1 MSGFDISM
9 YREMFLEEA
18 AELFESADNVL
29 LEAERN
35 GSLTDEE
42 MGQLFRDVHTLK
54 GSGASVELSF
64 FAEFT
69 HDVENLMDKL
79 RNHEIEFQP
88 EMAGTLID
96 GLDVMREILQM
107 ECDGEMDRD
116 TFDSM
121 STELLTT
128 IRAYINGEVVAS
140 EVTSS
145 PSENVATTSEEMSNE
160 VGLVSDSSEENTAY
174 GFFAETDKLP
184 SSDVIEVAKVGD
196 KKPGAYGFFG
206 EDSLSEDLDNHLI
219 DDSDGDFG
227 FFDIA
232 EEITPVSTQAD
243 PVSPTPQ
250 ETSSDFEMEEFDEF
264 DDIAPQVQEVKK
276 ETPKEAV
283 VPTPAPV
290 EKVSTP
296 AAAPKKA
303 AAPKAAVAPKAA
315 AVKKEGDVKKTAAS
329 NNIRVNLDKIDNLMN
344 NVGDL
349 VITNAML
356 TQFASTINEGKTRTS
371 VLERLELLERHIRE
385 MQDSIMSIRMVP
397 MESIYSKFPKVVRDI
412 SKKLGKKVNFLHEGD
427 SVEIDKAMIEGL
439 TDPLMHIIRNSLD
452 HGLEIPSDRTAAGKS
467 ETGVIEIAAEQA
479 NGQMIITIKDDGKGI
494 DADRV
499 ALKSLE
505 NGLIDENQYNQMSTN
520 DKAMLIFGAGV
531 STAAEVTEISGRGV
545 GMDVV
550 KTNIQKL
557 GGVIKLDTEVGVGT
571 TITIM
576 LPLTLAILDGLDI
589 AVGDMK
595 YILPLSAI
603 VESLQP
609 TSEMIKRIGDGSQD
623 LLMLREEFIPIVRLH
638 KLFEIESKHTELED
652 GMLIVVKA
660 GNQKIALFIDEFL
673 HQHQVVV
680 KPLDKNF
687 KAVEGIGAATVRGDG
702 SIGLILDVVGLIEV
716 QKMLEKSFN
725 LGDSNKKV
733 S

>member
-9 YREMFLEEA
+9 YRDMFLEEA
-18 AELFESADNVL
+18 EELFESADNVL
-29 LEAERN
+29 LEAEKN
-35 GSLTDEE
+35 GSLTDDE
-42 MGQLFRDVHTLK
+42 MSQLFRDVHTLK
-54 GSGASVELSF
+54 GSGASVELAY

-79 RNHEIEFQP
+79 RNHEIEFRP
-88 EMAGTLID
+88 EMADTLIS

-107 ECDGEMDRD
+107 ECDEEMDRD
-116 TFDSM
+116 TFTDM
-121 STELLTT
+121 STELLAT
-128 IRAYINGEVVAS
+128 IRGYMNGETVPEPA
-140 EVTSS
+140 EVPVQEETTAESVTEVISNQSPQTQNTS
-145 PSENVATTSEEMSNE
+145 
-160 VGLVSDSSEENTAY
+160 Y
-174 GFFAETDKLP
+174 GFFAETDSLP
-184 SSDVIEVAKVGD
+184 QEKVEIAPVGD
-196 KKPGAYGFFG
+196 KKPGSYGFFG
-206 EDSLSEDLDNHLI
+206 EDTLDSSATVEA
-219 DDSDGDFG
+219 DEDFG
-227 FFDIA
+227 FFDMA
-232 EEITPVSTQAD
+232 EEITPESTIDATI
-243 PVSPTPQ
+243 PVATPV
-250 ETSSDFEMEEFDEF
+250 EETPKVEVVKEKPNIESTSSVS
-264 DDIAPQVQEVKK
+264 APEVKK
-276 ETPKEAV
+276 
-283 VPTPAPV
+283 V
-290 EKVSTP
+290 EKPNVETKATP
-296 AAAPKKA
+296 TKKA
-303 AAPKAAVAPKAA
+303 PTK
-315 AVKKEGDVKKTAAS
+315 KKEEKKSAAS

-356 TQFASTINEGKTRTS
+356 TQFASTINENKTRNS

-412 SKKLGKKVNFLHEGD
+412 SKKLGKKVEFKHDGD

-452 HGLEIPSDRTAAGKS
+452 HGLEVPEDRRASGKN
-467 ETGVIEIAAEQA
+467 ETGIIEIAAEQA

-494 DADRV
+494 DAEKV
-499 ALKSLE
+499 ALKSLD
-505 NGLIDENQYNQMSTN
+505 NGLIDENQYNQMSDN

-531 STAAEVTEISGRGV
+531 STAKEVTEISGRGV

-589 AVGDMK
+589 AVGEMK
-595 YILPLSAI
+595 YILPLSSI

-638 KLFEIESKHTELED
+638 KLFSIEAKHNVLED

-716 QKMLEKSFN
+716 QKMFDNGTIAEDISQ
-725 LGDSNKKV
+725 KV

>member
-29 LEAERN
+29 LEAENN
-35 GSLTDEE
+35 GTLTDEE

-54 GSGASVELSF
+54 GSGASVELSY

-96 GLDVMREILQM
+96 GLDVMKEILQL
-107 ECDGEMDRD
+107 ESDGEMNRDRF
-116 TFDSM
+116 TEMTS
-121 STELLTT
+121 ELLNIIRSYISGEMVAGGSTSQTT
-128 IRAYINGEVVAS
+128 ATATSDETTPSVTQ
-140 EVTSS
+140 TSS
-145 PSENVATTSEEMSNE
+145 ISGQKSSNA
-160 VGLVSDSSEENTAY
+160 NKAW
-174 GFFAETDKLP
+174 
-184 SSDVIEVAKVGD
+184 
-196 KKPGAYGFFG
+196 GFFG
-206 EDSLSEDLDNHLI
+206 EENESVEESYNNLESEN
-219 DDSDGDFG
+219 FG
-227 FFDIA
+227 FFDDMDVITPESKIETLPSQPVVEKTPVVATPVKKA
-232 EEITPVSTQAD
+232 ESIKKSTPVSK
-243 PVSPTPQ
+243 PSV
-250 ETSSDFEMEEFDEF
+250 
-264 DDIAPQVQEVKK
+264 
-276 ETPKEAV
+276 TPK
-283 VPTPAPV
+283 V
-290 EKVSTP
+290 EKVEKEDAAGSKKSNSSTS
-296 AAAPKKA
+296 
-303 AAPKAAVAPKAA
+303 
-315 AVKKEGDVKKTAAS
+315 T
-329 NNIRVNLDKIDNLMN
+329 IRVNLDKIDLLMN

-356 TQFASTINEGKTRTS
+356 TQYSTTIDNNKVRTA

-412 SKKLGKKVNFLHEGD
+412 SKKLGKKVNFEHKGD

-452 HGLEIPSDRTAAGKS
+452 HGIETPDERKSAGKD
-467 ETGVIEIAAEQA
+467 ETGTILIAAEQA
-479 NGQMIITIKDDGKGI
+479 NGQMIITIKDDGRGI
-494 DADRV
+494 NADKV
-499 ALKSLE
+499 AQKSLE
-505 NGLIDENQYNQMSTN
+505 NGLIDEHQLAQMDNN

-531 STAAEVTEISGRGV
+531 STADKITDISGRGV

-550 KTNIQKL
+550 KTNINKL
-557 GGVIKLDTEVGVGT
+557 GGIIKLDTELGVGT

-589 AVGDMK
+589 AVGNVK
-595 YILPLSAI
+595 YILPLSSI

-609 TSEMIKRIGDGSQD
+609 TAEMIKKIGDGTQD
-623 LLMLREEFIPIVRLH
+623 LLMLREEFIPVVRLY
-638 KLFEIESKHTELED
+638 KLFGIQPRHNNLED
-652 GMLIVVKA
+652 GMLIVVKS
-660 GNQKIALFIDEFL
+660 GNLKVALFIDEFL

-687 KAVEGIGAATVRGDG
+687 RSVEGIGAATVRGDG
-702 SIGLILDVVGLIEV
+702 SIGLILDVMGIIEA
-716 QKMLEKSFN
+716 QRKSEQLYLNNKEKEFHQNAS
-725 LGDSNKKV
+725 
-733 S
+733 